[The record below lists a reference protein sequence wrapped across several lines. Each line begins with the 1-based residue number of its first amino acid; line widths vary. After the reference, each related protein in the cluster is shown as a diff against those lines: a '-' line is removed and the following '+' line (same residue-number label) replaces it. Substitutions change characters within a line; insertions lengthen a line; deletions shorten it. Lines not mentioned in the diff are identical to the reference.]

1 MGPKCAAACKSLN
14 ACQQFREGE
23 WLDEVVIASRTQAAH
38 PFINFA
44 ESADDK
50 DWRPDPMFSQALHN
64 GDTIVRRQVYLVSVC
79 RQRIDKLRSCLG
91 IILHNQNSPAMISRY
106 LPTTDG
112 IQLHVIF
119 HLASA
124 VKANLFVIN

>member
-1 MGPKCAAACKSLN
+1 VTTLNEEVGPKCAAACKSLN

-64 GDTIVRRQVYLVSVC
+64 GDTIDIRQHTINRSSLPLVAKSTWYPFVVSGSTSCAAVSGSSSTTRIRR
-79 RQRIDKLRSCLG
+79 
-91 IILHNQNSPAMISRY
+91 P
-106 LPTTDG
+106 
-112 IQLHVIF
+112 
-119 HLASA
+119 
-124 VKANLFVIN
+124 